1 MANNAILSSVYNQ
14 YLTTYAPQKSNSR
27 YDTHKRSELKNV
39 YNSMVRVNR
48 DAPLYKIDTSNESR
62 EYVIGLKEESR
73 ALHNSFMSVL
83 GDVDN
88 MKLNSNIAYSTNE
101 NILSATYYDA
111 GEADNL
117 DEDGNPI
124 AKSVADTTFDIEV
137 KALATPQVNLGLYLP
152 KDTRDISPGQYA
164 FDVSVG
170 GQGYEFQYSIGEN
183 ETNFDIQSKLSRL
196 INNSGIKLVASV
208 LEDGNGNSALR
219 IESAKDMGTGETG
232 GTFSISD
239 TANRKVSGSVP
250 YFGIDYVARN
260 AKDAE
265 LVINGQELT
274 SPSNSFLL
282 DKKFEIKLNNISPE
296 PGVTAT
302 VGLKPDTEAA
312 VENITKLIGSYNNFI
327 NSMGAYSD
335 KIVRQNSLFV
345 EMNSIARSYQSDMSK
360 MGINMNVG
368 GTLEMDKDQLNQYI
382 TDNYGENAIDPIQK
396 FTSSVLRKSNQISIN
411 PVAYLN
417 KTVVAYKNPG
427 KNYTSPY
434 TASAYSGLMF
444 NSYC

>member
-1 MANNAILSSVYNQ
+1 MANNAVLSSVYNQ

-27 YDTHKRSELKNV
+27 YDTHKRSELKSV

-73 ALHNSFMSVL
+73 ALHNNIMSVL
-83 GDVDN
+83 GNTDSMN
-88 MKLNSNIAYSTNE
+88 LNSNIAYSTDE
-101 NILSATYYDA
+101 SILSAQYYDS
-111 GEADNL
+111 GESPDATDA
-117 DEDGNPI
+117 EGNPI
-124 AKSVADTTFDIEV
+124 KPSDVTFDIEV

-152 KDTRDISPGQYA
+152 KDERAISSGQYA

-170 GQGYEFQYSIGEN
+170 GQGYEFQYNIYDS
-183 ETNFDIQSKLSRL
+183 ETNFDVQNKLSRL
-196 INNSGIKLVASV
+196 INNSGIKLAASV
-208 LEDGNGNSALR
+208 EEDDKGNAALR
-219 IESAKDMGTGETG
+219 IESAKDMGTGDTG
-232 GTFSISD
+232 GAFSISD
-239 TANRKVSGSVP
+239 TNNRKVSGSVP
-250 YFGIDYVARN
+250 YFGIDYVARH

-282 DKKFEIKLNNISPE
+282 DKRFEIKLNNISPE
-296 PGVTAT
+296 PGATAT

-312 VENITKLIGSYNNFI
+312 VENIANLVDSYNNFI
-327 NSMGAYSD
+327 TSMNSYSANVV
-335 KIVRQNSLFV
+335 KQNSLFV

-360 MGINMNVG
+360 MGISMNVG
-368 GTLEMDKDQLNQYI
+368 GTLDMDRDQLTQYI
-382 TDNYGENAIDPIQK
+382 ADSNSEDSIDSIKK
-396 FTSSVLRKSNQISIN
+396 FTSSVLRKSNQISVN